1 MIPCSCSGP
10 GHRFA
15 LPTVRI
21 SVFSHALVTRSL
33 TSCQPH
39 IATSKLQASVYD
51 ILPENGTRAWGP
63 QDKME
68 YKEKQRGSGL
78 GGGGGGG
85 GGGGRGRGCT
95 KKLKPNG
102 SLPKTG
108 TLRGGEGGGG
118 GDEAARRISSLAVHY
133 RATPSKRGLH
143 TYTPKREHP
152 ANDKR
157 GPAVQSSAE
166 RVHRNTNR
174 VSSHTHTQRA
184 ETRGDHHS
192 QRYNIHLSNQTF
204 CMKTL
209 N

>member
-1 MIPCSCSGP
+1 MSTS
-10 GHRFA
+10 HRY
-15 LPTVRI
+15 LQTPSI
-21 SVFSHALVTRSL
+21 SLRHPAGKRHPERGDLRTKWSTRK
-33 TSCQPH
+33 
-39 IATSKLQASVYD
+39 SKEVVD
-51 ILPENGTRAWGP
+51 
-63 QDKME
+63 
-68 YKEKQRGSGL
+68 
-78 GGGGGGG
+78 
-85 GGGGRGRGCT
+85 GGRGEGRGCT

-108 TLRGGEGGGG
+108 TLRGGRGG

-157 GPAVQSSAE
+157 GPAVQPSAE

-174 VSSHTHTQRA
+174 VSSHTQRA
-184 ETRGDHHS
+184 RDQGDHHS